1 MTAAQPSDP
10 SLWDVVVV
18 PYDPAWPRM
27 FGSIAAEIRAACP
40 GATIEHVGSTAV
52 PGMMAKPIIDVEV
65 LTGTFAAASLC
76 IPALEALGYVADV
89 ASPIPEF
96 HSLARPAGPG
106 QLQVNVAV
114 HALDH
119 PDGVRRLAF
128 RDYLRGHPGIAAE
141 YADLKRELAARYP
154 HDGSSYTGG
163 KTGFIRRVGRLVAG
177 LGPETISVEPYDP
190 AWPVR
195 FEAEAARILSATNNQ
210 LIAIEHIGSTSVP
223 GLPAKPI
230 IDMMGL
236 VPSFDAGRH
245 LVVPIRSL
253 GYLYYGENEIPRRHY
268 FDLEDENGR
277 DVVHLHVLE
286 EGSADARNHVLFRDY
301 LRAHKDA
308 RDAYAALKYELIAKY
323 AHDRRTYTDQ
333 KADFIGTILAAAS
346 TVGRRD

>member
-27 FGSIAAEIRAACP
+27 FGSLAAEIRAACP

-65 LTGTFAAASLC
+65 LTSTFA
-76 IPALEALGYVADV
+76 
-89 ASPIPEF
+89 
-96 HSLARPAGPG
+96 
-106 QLQVNVAV
+106 
-114 HALDH
+114 
-119 PDGVRRLAF
+119 
-128 RDYLRGHPGIAAE
+128 
-141 YADLKRELAARYP
+141 RELAARYP

-346 TVGRRD
+346 TVGCRD